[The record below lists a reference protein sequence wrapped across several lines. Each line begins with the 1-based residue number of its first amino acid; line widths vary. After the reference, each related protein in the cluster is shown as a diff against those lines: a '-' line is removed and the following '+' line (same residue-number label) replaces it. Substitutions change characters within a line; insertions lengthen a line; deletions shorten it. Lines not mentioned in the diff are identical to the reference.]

1 MGYRNKRRTRK
12 GGKRGSVAPV
22 EAPKQNSRSYKR
34 QNKVHPSGIYRTS
47 AKKYQV
53 LPYIPESPS
62 PVRKPR
68 RTLSELNDAYHNLY
82 SDSPKS
88 PNATK
93 ELLQVV
99 KAEYI
104 DVDYVKDL
112 VLNGAD
118 TSVKHGRQTLADY
131 LKSRKQQCLYKK
143 RDKVAVDYVKCKR
156 QLHAIEETIRIL
168 NDAPII
174 RPSEKHLGP
183 IADSTP

>member
-1 MGYRNKRRTRK
+1 MGYQNNRRTRK
-12 GGKRGSVAPV
+12 GGKRGSVAPLG
-22 EAPKQNSRSYKR
+22 APKRKSRSR
-34 QNKVHPSGIYRTS
+34 SHNKVHPSGIYRSS

-53 LPYIPESPS
+53 LPHIPESPS
-62 PVRKPR
+62 PVRKPG

-93 ELLQVV
+93 ELLQVT

-118 TSVKHGRQTLADY
+118 TSVKHGRQTLVDYLEARRKRCLEKKRGKVAADY
-131 LKSRKQQCLYKK
+131 L
-143 RDKVAVDYVKCKR
+143 KCKR
-156 QLHAIEETIRIL
+156 QLHAIEETIHIL